1 MMARV
6 NWELMPGE
14 TVEEFAAA
22 LLLLEH
28 PRGNIITPS
37 RGDRGID
44 IRIPADGN
52 RFDIYQVKRFTRPLS
67 AKQATNIENSW
78 AEFVEKTLPRL
89 EVRSWTLVTPWNPT
103 NERLEW
109 LEGLTGGTGL
119 DEITWMG
126 RTNLD
131 VRASQNSRLVDYY
144 FGDGRNRT
152 ESLMAQALAGAQL
165 LPEAEGENL
174 LAAIG
179 VRQRALAVAL
189 DEIDP
194 FYRYVSEIR
203 PGRLGNLEEADVEL
217 GALAGTRSEE
227 CTVVA
232 REIDDE
238 HLWVL
243 RVYPRCAESFRL
255 RPLSTTVALAA
266 EPGSPEHEALHRF
279 VTYGVAPEMPMPA
292 RIIRAE
298 GPPGVTPPL
307 GEALIRIGAAST
319 PQNLGL
325 DLELRIEPSG
335 RVVELINIE
344 QSRGL
349 NGHGVRVV
357 GTDRAGAIE
366 VEFLGNNADNIAE
379 LGITPHD
386 VGGQPPRLVLPTLQA
401 MEDLFSGS
409 SSVTLAIAGGPAL
422 VSPWDDVDLD
432 AGLHQRS
439 QTWAKLA
446 AALVELQ
453 RHTLVPLAMP
463 YSVSSSEYH
472 QIIDAAAI
480 VRGEVVEDVWDGV
493 EVHLT
498 HPEAVTA
505 ARSGE
510 GEFAMMVIRP
520 LTIKYDGRTIAI
532 EKRFITHT
540 PTARYAD
547 PTVASGVRVG
557 DVVRLVPGSDPHM
570 TRRLFESAA
579 ED

>member
-1 MMARV
+1 M
-6 NWELMPGE
+6 
-14 TVEEFAAA
+14 EEFVAA
-22 LLLLEH
+22 LLLLEQ

-44 IRIPADGN
+44 IRIPVDGN

-67 AKQATNIENSW
+67 AKQAANIENSW
-78 AEFVEKTLPRL
+78 NEFVEKTLPRL
-89 EVRSWTLVTPWNPT
+89 AVRSWTLVTPWNPT

-109 LEGLTGGTGL
+109 LEGLTADAGL
-119 DEITWMG
+119 DEVTWLG

-152 ESLMAQALAGAQL
+152 EALMAQALAGAQV
-165 LPEAEGENL
+165 LPGVEGEDL

-179 VRQRALAVAL
+179 VRQRALAEAL

-203 PGRLGNLEEADVEL
+203 PGRLGPLEEADAGF
-217 GALAGTRSEE
+217 GALAGTNSEE

-232 REIDDE
+232 REIDDGY
-238 HLWVL
+238 LWIL
-243 RVYPRCAESFRL
+243 RVYPRCEESFRF
-255 RPLSTTVALAA
+255 RPVSTTVTLAA
-266 EPGSPEHEALHRF
+266 EPGTPEHNALRRF

-298 GPPGVTPPL
+298 GPPGVAPPL

-319 PQNLGL
+319 PQNSGL

-344 QSRGL
+344 QTRGL
-349 NGHGVRVV
+349 DGQGIRLT

-366 VEFLGNNADNIAE
+366 VEFLANNADNIAQ
-379 LGITPHD
+379 LSITPHD
-386 VGGQPPRLVLPTLQA
+386 VGGQPPRLALPTLQA

-409 SSVTLAIAGGPAL
+409 SSITLAAAGGPAL
-422 VSPWDDVDLD
+422 LPPWNDVDHDEDLE
-432 AGLHQRS
+432 QRS
-439 QTWAKLA
+439 RTWAQLA
-446 AALVELQ
+446 TALMELQ
-453 RHTLVPLAMP
+453 HHTLASLAMP

-472 QIIDAAAI
+472 QILDAAAI
-480 VRGEVVEDVWDGV
+480 VRGEVVEDEWEGV
-493 EVHLT
+493 EVHVT
-498 HPEAVTA
+498 DPKAVTGA
-505 ARSGE
+505 SGGD
-510 GEFAMMVIRP
+510 GEFALMVIRP
-520 LTIKYDGRTIAI
+520 LTIKYDGRTVTFD
-532 EKRFITHT
+532 KRFVTHT

-547 PTVASGVRVG
+547 PAVASGVQAG
-557 DVVRLVPGSDPHM
+557 DVVRLVPGSNPYV
-570 TRRLFESAA
+570 TRRLYQS
-579 ED
+579 D